1 MASSHTIEPRS
12 EIVEKM
18 LYGRSSMPFGL
29 SWEQW
34 AIKWWNWIFSIPE
47 INSPLVDL
55 TGEKCSINQSGPVWF
70 LAGTPGGS
78 AERSCSIPAGK
89 AVMFPIINV
98 ECNSVKDSNEEG
110 ELIRCVKSDVDTIRF
125 FDAAID
131 GILIHR
137 LQRYRVCTPV
147 FSVELPAE
155 NILGV
160 IAGNIRVISDGYYL
174 LLKPMESGTHL
185 IQFGGSCLAGTVHVG
200 ATWQLIIE

>member
-1 MASSHTIEPRS
+1 MPFSHIIEPMS
-12 EIVEKM
+12 EIVGKM
-18 LYGRSSMPFGL
+18 LYGRSSTPFGL

-34 AIKWWNWIFSIPE
+34 AIKWWKWIFSIPE
-47 INSPLVDL
+47 VNSPLEDL
-55 TGEKCSINQSGPVWF
+55 TGEKCSINQSGPIWF

-98 ECNSVKDSNEEG
+98 ECNSVKDSNEEE

-125 FDAAID
+125 FDATID
-131 GILIHR
+131 GILIPH
-137 LQRYRVCTPV
+137 LKQYRVRTPV

-155 NILGV
+155 NIQGV
-160 IAGNIRVISDGYYL
+160 IAGSIRVISDGYYL
-174 LLKPMESGTHL
+174 LLKSMESGTHL

-200 ATWQLIIE
+200 ATWHITIE

>member
-1 MASSHTIEPRS
+1 MVFSHTIEPRS

-18 LYGRSSMPFGL
+18 LYSRSSTPFGL

-34 AIKWWNWIFSIPE
+34 AIKWWKWIFSIPE
-47 INSPLVDL
+47 VNSPLVDL
-55 TGEKCSINQSGPVWF
+55 TGEKCSINQSGPIWF

-78 AERSCSIPAGK
+78 AERSCSIPADK

-125 FDAAID
+125 FDATID
-131 GILIHR
+131 GMLIHR
-137 LQRYRVCTPV
+137 LQQYRVRTPV

-160 IAGNIRVISDGYYL
+160 IAGDIRVISDGYYL

-185 IQFGGSCLAGTVHVG
+185 IQFGGSCLVGAVHVG
-200 ATWQLIIE
+200 ATWHITIE